1 MCVFHQVPSMVRLF
15 LVAAAIFHFH
25 VQIIVA
31 SDSEVSV
38 QMPDNETVVMM
49 KIDIKNNKTSNVDRG
64 ARLFLCLL
72 RIIHIKC

>member
-1 MCVFHQVPSMVRLF
+1 MVRLF

-25 VQIIVA
+25 VPIIVA

-49 KIDIKNNKTSNVDRG
+49 KIDIKNNKTRDIDRG
-64 ARLFLCLL
+64 VRLFLCFL

>member
-1 MCVFHQVPSMVRLF
+1 MLRLF
-15 LVAAAIFHFH
+15 LVATAIFQA
-25 VQIIVA
+25 QIIVA

-49 KIDIKNNKTSNVDRG
+49 KIDIKNNKTRDIDRG
-64 ARLFLCLL
+64 VRLFLCFL

>member
-1 MCVFHQVPSMVRLF
+1 MVRIF
-15 LVAAAIFHFH
+15 LVAAAVFH
-25 VQIIVA
+25 VPIIVA

-64 ARLFLCLL
+64 VRLFLCFLT
-72 RIIHIKC
+72 IFHIKC

>member
-1 MCVFHQVPSMVRLF
+1 MIRLF
-15 LVAAAIFHFH
+15 LVATAIFH
-25 VQIIVA
+25 VPIIVA

-64 ARLFLCLL
+64 VRLFLCFLT
-72 RIIHIKC
+72 IIHSHLMLIP

>member
-1 MCVFHQVPSMVRLF
+1 MNVFHQVSSMVIVF
-15 LVAAAIFHFH
+15 LVAAAIFH

-49 KIDIKNNKTSNVDRG
+49 KIDIKNNKTRDIDRG
-64 ARLFLCLL
+64 VRLFLCFL
-72 RIIHIKC
+72 RIIHMKC